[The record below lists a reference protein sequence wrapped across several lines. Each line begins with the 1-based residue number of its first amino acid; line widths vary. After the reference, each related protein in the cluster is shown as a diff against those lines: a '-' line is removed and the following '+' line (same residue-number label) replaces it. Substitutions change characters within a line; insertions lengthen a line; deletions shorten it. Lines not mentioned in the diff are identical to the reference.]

1 MIAVSYP
8 YLFNTSASVIS
19 AGGTP
24 CLWACHSEGNEGF
37 ALTTNSPVS
46 TIQRPEMYST
56 QFVAG
61 VNDFGVTQVQV
72 FQADTVMQTLP
83 IDTLF
88 NISID
93 RRWFVEV
100 TPVGTAQVSVEARV
114 DVDDRNQLRET
125 GAILAADPWRF
136 AYLFNQAV
144 TRTIDIVL

>member
-1 MIAVSYP
+1 MQIRRPRALVLMALGALSTAACGFFDDP
-8 YLFNTSASVIS
+8 TPETLFFTLDGP
-19 AGGTP
+19 AGTE
-24 CLWACHSEGNEGF
+24 LQ
-37 ALTTNSPVS
+37 VV
-46 TIQRPEMYST
+46 YST